1 MSRAATVII
10 LRYLMFVLSFSC
22 HAEDIL
28 DNKPDDDDDDDDDGV
43 GDDVGNGDGGGDDG
57 DDGDG
62 QGRKVRSW
70 D

>member
-10 LRYLMFVLSFSC
+10 LRYLVFVLSFSG

-28 DNKPDDDDDDDDDGV
+28 NNKPDDDDDDDDGV
-43 GDDVGNGDGGGDDG
+43 GDDGGNGDGGGDDG

>member
-1 MSRAATVII
+1 MII
-10 LRYLMFVLSFSC
+10 LRYLMFVLSFSG
-22 HAEDIL
+22 HVEDIL
-28 DNKPDDDDDDDDDGV
+28 DNKPDDNDDDDNDDGV
-43 GDDVGNGDGGGDDG
+43 GDDRGNGDGDDG

>member
-1 MSRAATVII
+1 MSRAATVTI
-10 LRYLMFVLSFSC
+10 LRCLMFVLLFSG

-28 DNKPDDDDDDDDDGV
+28 DNKPDDNDDDDNDDGV
-43 GDDVGNGDGGGDDG
+43 GDDRGNGDG

>member
-28 DNKPDDDDDDDDDGV
+28 DNKPDDDDDIYIMMKCNHPLQVSFHGFLQLPI
-43 GDDVGNGDGGGDDG
+43 GF
-57 DDGDG
+57 
-62 QGRKVRSW
+62 S
-70 D
+70 